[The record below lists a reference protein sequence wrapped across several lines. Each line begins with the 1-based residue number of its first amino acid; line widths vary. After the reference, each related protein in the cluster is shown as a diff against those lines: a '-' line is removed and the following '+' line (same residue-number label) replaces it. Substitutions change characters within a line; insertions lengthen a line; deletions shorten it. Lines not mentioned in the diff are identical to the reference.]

1 MHREGRI
8 MSVVAIVNQKG
19 GTGKT
24 TLATNLAWV
33 LAEKGTVLLLDADP
47 QASVQNWAA
56 GDGPV
61 PEALVVQGSGDRDL
75 LRLLRSMSSNYD
87 WIIVDGPPGITKTS
101 ADAVR
106 AADVVLIPAQP
117 SPLDVWAA
125 ADIVAAVQ
133 ARQKT
138 AKGMPKAA
146 FVITMAQP
154 RTRLSR
160 QIDEALNE
168 MGLPVLQ
175 ARTTRRVS
183 YPNAINDGNSVVV
196 GRDQTARNE
205 ILAIKGELE
214 ELTRDVN

>member
-1 MHREGRI
+1 

-56 GDGPV
+56 GDRPA
-61 PEALVVQGSGDRDL
+61 PEALVVKGSGDRDL

-138 AKGMPKAA
+138 AKGTPKAA

-214 ELTRDVN
+214 ELTRDVDKK

>member
-1 MHREGRI
+1 MP
-8 MSVVAIVNQKG
+8 VVAIVNQKG

-33 LAEKGTVLLLDADP
+33 LAETANVLLVDADP
-47 QASVQNWAA
+47 QASALNWVA
-56 GDGPV
+56 GQSENVG
-61 PEALVVQGSGDRDL
+61 ALTVQGTETDDVP
-75 LRLLRSMSSNYD
+75 RLIRSKAADDYD
-87 WIIVDGPPGITKTS
+87 WIIIDGPPGITKTT

-106 AADVVLIPAQP
+106 VADVVLIPVQP

-133 ARQKT
+133 ARQNTTRGK
-138 AKGMPKAA
+138 PKAA

-160 QIDEALNE
+160 QIDEALAE
-168 MGLPVLQ
+168 SGIPVLQ
-175 ARTTRRVS
+175 ARTTRRVA
-183 YPNAINDGNSVVV
+183 YPNAINDGNAVTV

-205 ILAIKGELE
+205 ILAIRRELE
-214 ELTRDVN
+214 ELTRDND

>member
-1 MHREGRI
+1 MHREGRA

-61 PEALVVQGSGDRDL
+61 PETLVVQGSGDRDL
-75 LRLLRSMSSNYD
+75 LRLLRSTSSNYD

-214 ELTRDVN
+214 ELTRDVD